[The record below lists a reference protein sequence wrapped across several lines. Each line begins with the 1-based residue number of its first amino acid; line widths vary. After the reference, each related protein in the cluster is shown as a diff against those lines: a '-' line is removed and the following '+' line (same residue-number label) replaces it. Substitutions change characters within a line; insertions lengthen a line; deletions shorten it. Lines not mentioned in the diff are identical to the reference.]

1 MGNINS
7 IEELKNS
14 EEIKNLVKESIK
26 TIYSMQNEYKSKI
39 ESEVSIN
46 VKSDNIGSNNVSS
59 GGGVMIGKGD
69 KGINIKQLGNVQT
82 EMQTVYYSNFL
93 SKSGKSPIVKLIC
106 SDMLEMTEK
115 DNFDEEMPNFYDPV
129 YIMTMLGFNVKS
141 AEFDFDKGVIRYEI
155 NDETKNNL
163 NGGGSKSDDTE
174 DLEFDTLIQEM
185 SLDDLYEKLTN
196 GYMGKISEKIVNVK
210 EEIKNLKNNIERST
224 YNYASNRIVVKNVI
238 LEDVDVLQKNES
250 IQKMFDDFDELETKI
265 ENIKNGSDVNGS
277 GEMAISSISIKS
289 NKSNQPNS
297 SNSSPESTNQPNSSS
312 TNSTI
317 SKYISSITNDPS
329 TFKLILILILVII
342 IFFISLFIYQS
353 KRKTSTRSIRTPNNA
368 L

>member
-7 IEELKNS
+7 MEELKNS

-39 ESEVSIN
+39 ESEVMIN

-69 KGINIKQLGNVQT
+69 KGINIKQIGNVQT

-106 SDMLEMTEK
+106 SDMLEMTDK
-115 DNFDEEMPNFYDPV
+115 DNFDEEMPNFYDPI
-129 YIMTMLGFNVKS
+129 YIMTMLGFNVKN

-163 NGGGSKSDDTE
+163 KNDNMNDSRFND
-174 DLEFDTLIQEM
+174 LIQEM
-185 SLDDLYEKLTN
+185 SLDELYEKLTN
-196 GYMGKISEKIVNVK
+196 GYMGKISEKVVNVK
-210 EEIKNLKNNIERST
+210 EKIRNLKNNIERST
-224 YNYASNRIVVKNVI
+224 YNYASNRIVVKNAT
-238 LEDVDVLQKNES
+238 LEDVDVIQKNES
-250 IQKMFDDFDELETKI
+250 IQKMFDDFDKLETKI
-265 ENIKNGSDVNGS
+265 ENIKNDSNVKGS
-277 GEMAISSISIKS
+277 GEMVINSISINS
-289 NKSNQPNS
+289 NT
-297 SNSSPESTNQPNSSS
+297 SPSSS

-317 SKYISSITNDPS
+317 SNFISSITNNSS
-329 TFKLILILILVII
+329 TFKLVLILIIVII

-353 KRKTSTRSIRTPNNA
+353 KRKTNTRNIRMPNNA

>member
-7 IEELKNS
+7 MEELKNS

-39 ESEVSIN
+39 ESEVMIN

-69 KGINIKQLGNVQT
+69 KGINIKQIGNVQT

-115 DNFDEEMPNFYDPV
+115 DNFDEEMPNFYDPI

-163 NGGGSKSDDTE
+163 KSDDMN
-174 DLEFDTLIQEM
+174 DSKFNDLIQEM
-185 SLDDLYEKLTN
+185 SLDELYEKLTN
-196 GYMGKISEKIVNVK
+196 GYMGKISEKVVNVK
-210 EEIKNLKNNIERST
+210 EKIRNLKNNIERST
-224 YNYASNRIVVKNVI
+224 YNYASNRIVMKNAT
-238 LEDVDVLQKNES
+238 LEDVDVIQKNES
-250 IQKMFDDFDELETKI
+250 IQKMFDDFDKLETKI
-265 ENIKNGSDVNGS
+265 ENIKNNSNVKS
-277 GEMAISSISIKS
+277 SEEMVINSISI
-289 NKSNQPNS
+289 N
-297 SNSSPESTNQPNSSS
+297 SNSSPSLSSSS
-312 TNSTI
+312 TI
-317 SKYISSITNDPS
+317 SNYISSITNNS
-329 TFKLILILILVII
+329 SIFKLVLILILVII

-353 KRKTSTRSIRTPNNA
+353 KRKTNTRNIRMPNNA

>member
-7 IEELKNS
+7 MEELKNS

-39 ESEVSIN
+39 ESEVMIN

-59 GGGVMIGKGD
+59 GGGAMIGKGD
-69 KGINIKQLGNVQT
+69 KGINIKQIGNVQT

-106 SDMLEMTEK
+106 SDMLEMTDK

-163 NGGGSKSDDTE
+163 KSDDTK
-174 DLEFDTLIQEM
+174 DSNVDDTKDSNFNNLIQEM
-185 SLDDLYEKLTN
+185 SLDELYEKLTN
-196 GYMGKISEKIVNVK
+196 GYMGKISEKVVNVK
-210 EEIKNLKNNIERST
+210 EKIRNLKNNIERST
-224 YNYASNRIVVKNVI
+224 YNYASNRIVVKNAT
-238 LEDVDVLQKNES
+238 LEDVDVIQKNES
-250 IQKMFDDFDELETKI
+250 IQKMFDDFDKLETKI
-265 ENIKNGSDVNGS
+265 ENIKNDSNVKGS
-277 GEMAISSISIKS
+277 GEM
-289 NKSNQPNS
+289 
-297 SNSSPESTNQPNSSS
+297 
-312 TNSTI
+312 
-317 SKYISSITNDPS
+317 
-329 TFKLILILILVII
+329 VI
-342 IFFISLFIYQS
+342 
-353 KRKTSTRSIRTPNNA
+353 N
-368 L
+368 